1 MTNRFLAC
9 LFIGALVLGLGCV
22 NQEPVGPSSQG
33 PRFQHDTGF
42 LTFDVRVQDF
52 TTCTRSAPLNLQLV
66 GWVQT
71 RAPIPGDFLP
81 FHLEFIYSNA
91 AGETYVWK
99 QTGIE
104 RPYVDNAGD
113 RILSVAGQTGNDG
126 TVARVLV
133 NLTRGGVQIVRGNV
147 AFGEDLA
154 CAALT

>member
-9 LFIGALVLGLGCV
+9 LFIGALVAGLGCV
-22 NQEPVGPSSQG
+22 NPEAVGPSQG
-33 PRFQHDTGF
+33 SGFQQDTGV
-42 LTFDVRVQDF
+42 LTFHVQIPDF
-52 TTCTRSAPLNLQLV
+52 TPCARSAPLNLQLV

-71 RAPIPGDFLP
+71 RAGIPGGSLP
-81 FHLEFIYSNA
+81 FHLEFTYSNA

-104 RPYVDNAGD
+104 RPFVNNAGD

-126 TVARVLV
+126 NVASVLV